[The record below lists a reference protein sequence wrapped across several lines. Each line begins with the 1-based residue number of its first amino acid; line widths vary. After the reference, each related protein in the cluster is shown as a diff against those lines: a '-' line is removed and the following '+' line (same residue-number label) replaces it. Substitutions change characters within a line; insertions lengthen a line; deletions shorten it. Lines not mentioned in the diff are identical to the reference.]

1 MRENAQD
8 AGWSESRTIK
18 HFDWDLG
25 GPILDNRNV
34 RVVDCGNVT
43 ADLKN
48 PREHYRRAEVCAKKI
63 FQSGAVLIAIGG
75 DHGIPIPIMRAF
87 PTHEPITLIK
97 IDAHL
102 DWPDTGNG
110 EKEGYSSEIRRAS
123 ELPFNKDIFQIGS
136 GVLEVVE
143 KRK

>member
-1 MRENAQD
+1 M
-8 AGWSESRTIK
+8 
-18 HFDWDLG
+18 
-25 GPILDNRNV
+25 DNRNV

-43 ADLKN
+43 ADFKN

-87 PTHEPITLIK
+87 PTHEPSTLIK

-102 DWPDTGNG
+102 DWRDSVNG
-110 EKEGYSSEIRRAS
+110 EKEGYSSGMRRAS
-123 ELPFNKDIFQIGS
+123 ELPFIKDIFQIGS
-136 GVLEVVE
+136 GVLEAVE

>member
-1 MRENAQD
+1 M
-8 AGWSESRTIK
+8 
-18 HFDWDLG
+18 
-25 GPILDNRNV
+25 DNRNV

-102 DWPDTGNG
+102 DWPDTVNG
-110 EKEGYSSEIRRAS
+110 EKEGYSSEIRRAF
-123 ELPFNKDIFQIGS
+123 ELPFIKDIFQIGS
-136 GVLEVVE
+136 GVLEAVE